1 MPARFGDGLYWFFAG
16 AALLTVTAVTFI
28 AVRNVQQ
35 GLDVN
40 LDDTTGALAAA
51 GILWLIGHICRY
63 VANSSGSP

>member
-1 MPARFGDGLYWFFAG
+1 MPARFGDALYWFFAG

-51 GILWLIGHICRY
+51 G
-63 VANSSGSP
+63 SSG